1 MTGRGIEKLGL
12 SVIDGMHNLAETLL
26 HNAQTA
32 LQGSLHADE
41 VVRIIEAGVTEPGT
55 FSPRT
60 EDEEGG
66 RSRFL
71 PALSMGVS
79 AVRGAETPEEIFEE
93 LHGHLKELK
102 GGIKKSEKTTS
113 TRAIV
118 RQLAESGL
126 DILDGITIE
135 ECAPAPDRITRSR
148 QACHPLSDDYAA
160 LVVPLHWKI
169 FREERE
175 IPEDYL
181 SVPLWAAATGGEKLD
196 GGSRHRLERDPNC
209 MSYTIAFP
217 VRPPDAAVGE
227 GLTRNMPGITFHD
240 LFTRPQVELPNV
252 PAQLNIAYKVSAVG
266 EYQ

>member
-1 MTGRGIEKLGL
+1 MTGRGIEKIGF
-12 SVIDGMHNLAETLL
+12 SVIDGMHHLAETLI

-41 VVRIIEAGVTEPGT
+41 VVRITEAGVTEPET

-71 PALSMGVS
+71 PALSIGVS
-79 AVRGAETPEEIFEE
+79 AVRGAESPEEIFEE
-93 LHGHLKELK
+93 LYGHLQGLK
-102 GGIKKSEKTTS
+102 GGVKKSEKTTS
-113 TRAIV
+113 TRTIV
-118 RQLAESGL
+118 KQLAESGL

-135 ECAPAPDRITRSR
+135 ECAPATDRVTRSR
-148 QACHPLSDDYAA
+148 QACHPLSDDHAA
-160 LVVPLHWKI
+160 LVVPLHWKV
-169 FREERE
+169 FREARE

-181 SVPLWAAATGGEKLD
+181 SVPLWAAATGGKKID
-196 GGSRHRLERDPNC
+196 GQHGFDRDPNC

-227 GLTRNMPGITFHD
+227 GLMRNMPGITFHD

-252 PAQLNIAYKVSAVG
+252 PAQPNIAYKVSAVG
-266 EYQ
+266 DYQ